1 MRAGLSSFA
10 RIFVLVF
17 SLVFAC
23 LESCVIRC
31 LSPEQKA
38 ARHNPSMKTCPNCG
52 AEYPDTTT
60 LCPSDGVALEK
71 TGDSLL
77 GQVLAGKYRMEERL
91 NQGGM
96 GAVYRGT
103 HVLMDKT
110 VAVKVLRP
118 ALAADEKI
126 VARFSREARAA
137 SRISHPHAVSVT
149 DFGES
154 EDGVVFLVMEY
165 LDGKTLKEI
174 IRAAGPMPLPRVVE
188 IIRQVGGALDAA
200 HEQGVVHRD
209 LKSENIMLLNSA
221 VPDYA
226 KVLDFGIAK
235 VREPTGAYDPGL
247 TAPDLVIGTPQY
259 MSPEQCSQASEID
272 ARSDLYSLGVIIYEM
287 LVGHVPF
294 TGPSPTSIMMKHLQ
308 DEAPSVSQERPDLPS
323 GVGRVVQRAMAK
335 RPDDRYH
342 NVGDLVEDLTMAS
355 GVEVAAVPPVPTSS
369 ASNRFVVPTHSSAE
383 RASIELDEETM
394 VRPRV
399 ENRSVA
405 NVAPLTTEMYAVAPV
420 SNLNLWKILV
430 PSLAGLL
437 VVFAAVYE
445 FTRNS
450 EPANNRESQPELV
463 ADPNSQAV
471 EPSPP
476 ATGRAEED
484 IPSGGI
490 TANQVTNANENAEAN
505 ENANANPNAEAT
517 LSPIVTVNSNAN
529 SNVADE
535 NSNQNTN
542 KPPTANVPLP
552 SPSNRVNTN
561 EQPPIPPPGNKPAPQ
576 PSAKPP
582 DVPPSR

>member
-1 MRAGLSSFA
+1 
-10 RIFVLVF
+10 
-17 SLVFAC
+17 
-23 LESCVIRC
+23 
-31 LSPEQKA
+31 
-38 ARHNPSMKTCPNCG
+38 MKTCPKCG

-77 GQVLAGKYRMEERL
+77 GQVLAGKYRMDERL
-91 NQGGM
+91 NEGGM

-154 EDGVVFLVMEY
+154 AEGVVFLVMEY

-174 IRAAGPMPLPRVVE
+174 IKEEGPMALPRVVE

-209 LKSENIMLLNSA
+209 LKSENIMLLNSGG
-221 VPDYA
+221 PNYA

-235 VREPTGAYDPGL
+235 IIEPTGTYDPGL

-272 ARSDLYSLGVIIYEM
+272 ARADLYSLGVIIYEM

-294 TGPSPTSIMMKHLQ
+294 TGQSPTAIMMKHLQ
-308 DEAPSVSQERPDLPS
+308 DEPPSVLQERPDLPP
-323 GVGRVVQRAMAK
+323 GVAPVLQRAMAK
-335 RPDDRYH
+335 RPEDRYQH
-342 NVGDLVEDLTMAS
+342 VGDLVEELTIAAGM
-355 GVEVAAVPPVPTSS
+355 ETAAVPPRPTTSG
-369 ASNRFVVPTHSSAE
+369 SNRIVVPTHSTTG
-383 RASIELDEETM
+383 RATTELDEETM

-399 ENRSVA
+399 AQRPVA
-405 NVAPLTTEMYAVAPV
+405 NAAPRTNEMYAPSPV
-420 SNLNLWKILV
+420 GNLNLWKILI

-437 VVFAAVYE
+437 LVFAVVYV
-445 FTRNS
+445 FTRGS
-450 EPANNRESQPELV
+450 EPANNNQSRPGMV
-463 ADPNSQAV
+463 ADPNSRAV

-476 ATGRAEED
+476 ATGTSERD
-484 IPSGGI
+484 IPSGGV
-490 TANQVTNANENAEAN
+490 TANPVTNASPNANANLN
-505 ENANANPNAEAT
+505 ENANADAEPT
-517 LSPIVTVNSNAN
+517 LSPVVTGNAN
-529 SNVADE
+529 SDADE
-535 NSNQNTN
+535 NSNQNTS
-542 KPPTANVPLP
+542 KPTPSVSLP
-552 SPSNRVNTN
+552 SPSNRVKTN
-561 EQPPIPPPGNKPAPQ
+561 EPPIPPPGNKPAPQ
-576 PSAKPP
+576 PSAKPTEL
-582 DVPPSR
+582 PPPPA

>member
-1 MRAGLSSFA
+1 MLGKDASGAFQLRSHLCFN
-10 RIFVLVF
+10 IFTHL
-17 SLVFAC
+17 
-23 LESCVIRC
+23 C
-31 LSPEQKA
+31 LSRKLCDTLTFPEQKA

-52 AEYPDTTT
+52 TEYPDSTT

-77 GQVLAGKYRMEERL
+77 GQVLAGKYRMDERL

-174 IRAAGPMPLPRVVE
+174 IREEGPLPLPRVVE

-221 VPDYA
+221 GPDYA

-235 VREPTGAYDPGL
+235 INEPTGAYDPGL

-287 LVGHVPF
+287 LAGHVPF
-294 TGPSPTSIMMKHLQ
+294 TGQSPTAIMMKHLQ
-308 DEAPSVSQERPDLPS
+308 DEAPSVLQERPDLPS
-323 GVGRVVQRAMAK
+323 GVGPVVQRAMAK
-335 RPDDRYH
+335 LPDDRYQH
-342 NVGDLVEDLTMAS
+342 VGDLVENLTIAS

-369 ASNRFVVPTHSSAE
+369 SSHRIVVPTRSTAE
-383 RASIELDEETM
+383 PAVTEPDEETM
-394 VRPRV
+394 VQVRI

-405 NVAPLTTEMYAVAPV
+405 NVAPRTAEVYAASPA
-420 SNLNLWKILV
+420 SNLNLWKILI
-430 PSLAGLL
+430 PSLAALLL
-437 VVFAAVYE
+437 VFAVVYV
-445 FTRNS
+445 FTRGS
-450 EPANNRESQPELV
+450 EPANNNQSQPGLV
-463 ADPNSQAV
+463 ADPNSQTV

-476 ATGRAEED
+476 ATGKTEAG
-484 IPSGGI
+484 IPSGGT
-490 TANQVTNANENAEAN
+490 TANQVTNANENT
-505 ENANANPNAEAT
+505 NANANAEAT
-517 LSPIVTVNSNAN
+517 ISPTVTVNSNPN

-535 NSNQNTN
+535 NLNQNTN
-542 KPPTANVPLP
+542 KPPSANVSLP

-561 EQPPIPPPGNKPAPQ
+561 EQPPIPLPDNKPAPQ
-576 PSAKPP
+576 PSANPP
-582 DVPPSR
+582 DVSDPPSR